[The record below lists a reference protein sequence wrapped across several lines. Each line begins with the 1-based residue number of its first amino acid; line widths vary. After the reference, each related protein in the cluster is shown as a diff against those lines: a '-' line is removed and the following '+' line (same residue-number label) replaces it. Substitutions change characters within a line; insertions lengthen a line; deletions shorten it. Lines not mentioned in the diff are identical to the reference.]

1 VILKRSKLAQ
11 DFWDLVAHFFDAQRQ
26 FRETYD
32 TYETKVLQYAEE
44 RGVDRRFLRLSAEEV
59 AGLLDFKKLENL
71 RNGELGELK
80 NVSHNIFRNEDS
92 TDPFDRYIAQIFH
105 ELSILKEEQ
114 YKVSTF
120 APEYRKREE
129 KAEYESILDEV
140 HEAFPR
146 QVHGIYD
153 LFQKAQARLEELLPH
168 FARDSKGEKAR
179 VMIRSLYLFGDDTFR
194 GFYPNTI
201 EDVYEIIYPGGALE
215 GFLVVAHSFLDSGF
229 REYAIE
235 ALEKALRAAP
245 PDVGDGDGD
254 GEAAELEPDD
264 AGGEDGAPPATGAPA
279 KADIPALRREVE
291 GLLRDLKE
299 GPKGKRV
306 AAKS

>member
-1 VILKRSKLAQ
+1 VIHLVRSRLAA
-11 DFWDLVAHFFDAQRQ
+11 DFWDLISHFFEAQRQ

-59 AGLLDFKKLENL
+59 SGLLDFRKLENL
-71 RNGELGELK
+71 RNGELQILK
-80 NVSHNIFRNEDS
+80 TISHKIFRSEDS
-92 TDPFDRYIAQIFH
+92 TDPFDRYISQIFH

-120 APEYRKREE
+120 APEYMKSEE

-153 LFQKAQARLEELLPH
+153 LFQKAQGRLEELLPD
-168 FARDSKGEKAR
+168 FAREW
-179 VMIRSLYLFGDDTFR
+179 RSPRGKVAVRSIYLFGDDAFR

-201 EDVYEIIYPGGALE
+201 EDVYEIIYQGGPME
-215 GFLVVAHSFLDSGF
+215 GYLTVAKSFLDSGF
-229 REYAIE
+229 RAHAIE

-245 PDVGDGDGD
+245 PDLPV
-254 GEAAELEPDD
+254 LEPDGESESAGVAAHLESVRRD
-264 AGGEDGAPPATGAPA
+264 VEELLRELKEAPKKKAPQPAAKRAGGE
-279 KADIPALRREVE
+279 
-291 GLLRDLKE
+291 
-299 GPKGKRV
+299 
-306 AAKS
+306 